1 MPVQDLRGHGLC
13 RKPGQGRRPKEEYS
27 QVGFHRVNCFW
38 RMAVL
43 QAIWRI
49 KSLGLV
55 KLICLLSPHGKGYF
69 VCAKPKV
76 VGVQWSKCV
85 QCIVECI
92 VCSVHWSKT
101 NSLSRKWLCCLIASP
116 HAIHCLQQFEY
127 VRELSWS
134 YGRQSS
140 KARNPKVH
148 FPKTDLTFLHL
159 CHW

>member
-1 MPVQDLRGHGLC
+1 MEEFIVQDLRGHGLC

-55 KLICLLSPHGKGYF
+55 KLICLLTPHGKGYF

-76 VGVQWSKCV
+76 VGVQCQWSKCV
-85 QCIVECI
+85 QCSV
-92 VCSVHWSKT
+92 VCKVYSVQCALEQNK
-101 NSLSRKWLCCLIASP
+101 
-116 HAIHCLQQFEY
+116 F
-127 VRELSWS
+127 
-134 YGRQSS
+134 
-140 KARNPKVH
+140 
-148 FPKTDLTFLHL
+148 TFSEMVVLPDSFSACYTL
-159 CHW
+159 LATV